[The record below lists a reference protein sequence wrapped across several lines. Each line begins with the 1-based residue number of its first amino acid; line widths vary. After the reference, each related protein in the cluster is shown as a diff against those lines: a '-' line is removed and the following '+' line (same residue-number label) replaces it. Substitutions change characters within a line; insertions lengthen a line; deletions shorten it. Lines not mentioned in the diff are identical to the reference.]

1 MKIPFRDTLLQY
13 ALMAQEA
20 YSAKPD
26 IGIENTA
33 SRAIVRGN
41 AIAFPGTNNIACAL
55 ADMQFDVIQTMSLG
69 RLHKGFWDAYLAIA
83 TDLLKQSPEII
94 VGHSLGGALALIY
107 GGALCILGT
116 APKFIYAFEPPMVSV
131 DSILGDVLKAHGV
144 QVTITHNGC
153 DIVPCIPHLDE
164 NWQQPGE
171 VTELCTTGYPYPDIS
186 WDAVA
191 NIEDHLISNVIRS
204 IQQLEPQK

>member
-144 QVTITHNGC
+144 QVIITHNGH
-153 DIVPCIPHLDE
+153 DIVPCVPDVLGPWHQPVIPL
-164 NWQQPGE
+164 
-171 VTELCTTGYPYPDIS
+171 ELCQTEYPWPKIS
-186 WDAVA
+186 FDPVA
-191 NIEDHLISNVIRS
+191 NIVDHLIENVIKS
-204 IQQLEPQK
+204 INSDE

>member
-144 QVTITHNGC
+144 QVIITHNGH
-153 DIVPCIPHLDE
+153 DIVPCVPDVLGPWHQPVIPL
-164 NWQQPGE
+164 
-171 VTELCTTGYPYPDIS
+171 ELCQTEYPWPKIS
-186 WDAVA
+186 FNPVA
-191 NIEDHLISNVIRS
+191 NIVDHLIENVIKS
-204 IQQLEPQK
+204 INSDE

>member
-1 MKIPFRDTLLQY
+1 MEIPFRDTLLQY

-144 QVTITHNGC
+144 QVVLTHNGH
-153 DIVPCIPHLDE
+153 DLIPEEPNIIYD
-164 NWQQPGE
+164 WKQPGPML
-171 VTELCTTGYPYPDIS
+171 ELCKTEYPYPHIS
-186 WDAVA
+186 PDPIL
-191 NIEDHLISNVIRS
+191 NITDHLIENVIKS
-204 IQQLEPQK
+204 INSDE